1 MRRFGSTLNDI
12 PIRYFVPMGFLVA
25 ALVTAVI
32 YVFVAKPEAEERA
45 YELTEERF
53 HRALSDMQGRYN
65 TLLSQGNHF
74 SVSQDV
80 FITADD
86 PEIVGLAIVDA
97 AGLVRF
103 ASNAA
108 TRGEPVFTLDFPV
121 DKDQMRRALQT
132 GQIIEVRDPVA
143 RTITGYAG
151 LGFVEAGVM
160 SKNVLI
166 YAQSTAGLAGEIQDA
181 SLHLVTIMGVTLI
194 VLTIVMLVLTWL
206 KIDRRL
212 AKLLVASRKLS
223 SEQADVEVSLD
234 GQDELGQISEQLK
247 ITSRILSYKHARM
260 TEAME
265 KAQAANETKSEF
277 LSNMSHEI
285 RTPMNGVISGLTLLM
300 SSKSEAEK
308 TELMEASLSSAHA
321 LLNIINDILDFS
333 KLEAGKLSVHPAP
346 FLLARML
353 RDIHILMRPVAAD
366 KRSQLIL
373 EVGEGCDTC
382 VVADE
387 VRLRQVINNLVSNA
401 IKFTEDGTIT
411 IAVALSNGPGGSM
424 IEVRISDTGA
434 GISEADLERLFK
446 RFSQLKNAVEKRAG
460 GTGLGL
466 AISQQLVSLMDGE
479 IGVESV
485 LGAGSTFWFRIPVE
499 VRDTCEVKDA
509 VPNVTA
515 VPHRSIRIL
524 LAEDVTIN
532 QMLITKMLKTLGHEV
547 VLAEDGQK
555 ALDLL
560 EQDSGFDL
568 VLMDNQMPTLSGM
581 EATRIIRTR
590 GGPQANIPIIALT
603 ADAMM
608 EQRDAFFAA
617 GVNGFVSKPIE
628 IDKLRFEIARIMQG
642 AS

>member
-1 MRRFGSTLNDI
+1 VRRFGSTLNDI
-12 PIRYFVPMGFLVA
+12 PIRYFVPMGFLAAAFVA
-25 ALVTAVI
+25 MFI

-53 HRALSDMQGRYN
+53 NRVLSDMQGRYN
-65 TLLSQGNHF
+65 TLLSQGNQF
-74 SVSQDV
+74 SVSQDI

-86 PEIVGLAIVDA
+86 PEILGLAIVDA

-108 TRGEPVFTLDFPV
+108 NRGEPVFVLDFPV
-121 DKDQMRRALQT
+121 DQAQMRRALQT

-151 LGFVEAGVM
+151 LGFVEGGVM
-160 SKNVLI
+160 SKNVLV

-181 SLHLVTIMGVTLI
+181 SLHMVTIMGATLV

-206 KIDRRL
+206 KIERRL
-212 AKLLVASRKLS
+212 ARLLVASRKLS
-223 SEQADVEVSLD
+223 SEKGDIDYGVE

-247 ITSRILSYKHARM
+247 ITSRILSHKHARM
-260 TEAME
+260 TEATE

-300 SSKSEAEK
+300 SSKNEAEK

-333 KLEAGKLSVHPAP
+333 KLEAGKLSVHLAP

-353 RDIHILMRPVAAD
+353 RDIHILMRPVAAE
-366 KRSQLIL
+366 KRNQLTLDI
-373 EVGEGCDTC
+373 GEGCDTC

-401 IKFTEDGTIT
+401 IKFTEGGTIAIT
-411 IAVALSNGPGGSM
+411 VTMSSGPSSPV
-424 IEVRISDTGA
+424 IDVRISDTGA
-434 GISEADLERLFK
+434 GISEVDLERLFK

-466 AISQQLVSLMDGE
+466 AISQQLVSLMGGE

-485 LGAGSTFWFRIPVE
+485 LGEGSTFWFRIPVE
-499 VRDTCEVKDA
+499 VRETCEVRDA
-509 VPNVTA
+509 APSLAATSD
-515 VPHRSIRIL
+515 RSIRIL

-560 EQDSGFDL
+560 EQEDGFDL
-568 VLMDNQMPTLSGM
+568 VLMDNQMPKLSGM
-581 EATRIIRTR
+581 EATRAIRAN
-590 GGPQANIPIIALT
+590 GGPRANIPIIALT

-628 IDKLRFEIARIMQG
+628 IDKLRFEIARIMQE
-642 AS
+642 AP